1 MTRMRQRAGLLLSFV
16 AALPLMAAD
25 LAPTGTLRA
34 TFLQDNAVQGRV
46 DPATGA
52 ITGPVA
58 DLVKELARRLNVPY
72 TILPAPNART
82 VMDNLKANKAD
93 IGFLAYDAGRANEV
107 DYTHSYLLMHSSYL
121 VRADS
126 PIKTSSDADRAGM
139 RVGAVKGQS
148 QQTFLSGNLKAA
160 KVIVFGDTPPQA
172 ELEKL
177 LVNGEIDAFG
187 ANRQRMV
194 EAAALA
200 PKLRVLADD
209 FLVAGQAIVVEKGD
223 PSRIADLNRF
233 LDDVRT
239 SGFVK
244 ASLERAKL
252 SGVDPAP

>member
-1 MTRMRQRAGLLLSFV
+1 MVKRTGLLVSLV

-34 TFLQDNAVQGRV
+34 TFLQDNPVQGKV
-46 DPATGA
+46 DAATGA

-72 TILPAPNART
+72 TILPAPNARA
-82 VMDNLKANKAD
+82 VMDNLKAQKAD
-93 IGFLAYDAGRANEV
+93 IGFLAYDAERAAEV
-107 DYTHSYLLMHSSYL
+107 DFSRSYALMHSSYV

-126 PIKTSSDADRAGM
+126 KIQTSADADRAGM

-148 QQTFLSGNLKAA
+148 QQIYLSGNLKAA
-160 KVIVFGDTPPQA
+160 KVRIFDTTPPQA
-172 ELEKL
+172 ELQQL
-177 LVNGEIDAFG
+177 LLSGEIDAFG

-194 EAAALA
+194 EAAAVA
-200 PKLRVLADD
+200 PQLRVLPDD

-223 PSRIADLNRF
+223 AARIQELNRF

-244 ASLERAKL
+244 ASLERARL
-252 SGVDPAP
+252 SGVEAAP

>member
-1 MTRMRQRAGLLLSFV
+1 MFERTGLLLSMV
-16 AALPLMAAD
+16 VALPMMAAD

-34 TFLQDNAVQGRV
+34 TFLQDNPVQGKV

-72 TILPAPNART
+72 TILPAPNARA
-82 VMDNLKANKAD
+82 VMDNLKAHKAD
-93 IGFLAYDAGRANEV
+93 IGFLAYDAERATEV
-107 DYTHSYLLMHSSYL
+107 DFSRSYALMHSSYL

-126 PIKTSSDADRAGM
+126 KVKTSAEADRAGT
-139 RVGAVKGQS
+139 RVGAVQGQS
-148 QQTFLSGNLKAA
+148 QQIYLSSNLKAA
-160 KVIVFGDTPPQA
+160 KVTIFETTPPQA
-172 ELEKL
+172 ELERL
-177 LVNGEIDAFG
+177 LLNGEIDAFG

-200 PKLRVLADD
+200 PKLRVLPDD
-209 FLVAGQAIVVEKGD
+209 FLVAGQAVVVEKGD
-223 PSRIADLNRF
+223 PSRIEELNRF
-233 LDDVRT
+233 LDDVRS

-252 SGVDPAP
+252 SGVDAAP

>member
-1 MTRMRQRAGLLLSFV
+1 MKRMLPRAGWLLSFA
-16 AALPLMAAD
+16 AALPLIAAD

-34 TFLQDNAVQGRV
+34 TFLEDNAVQGRV

-58 DLVKELARRLNVPY
+58 DLVKELAHRLNVHY
-72 TILPAPNART
+72 TILPATSARA
-82 VMDNLKANKAD
+82 VMDNVKTHKAD
-93 IGFLAYDAGRANEV
+93 IGFLAYDAARATEV
-107 DYTHSYLLMHSSYL
+107 DYTRSYALMHSSYL

-126 PIKTSSDADRAGM
+126 PIHTSADADHAGI

-148 QQTFLSGNLKAA
+148 QQTYLSGNLKAA
-160 KVIVFGDTPPQA
+160 KVTLFPDTPPLA

-177 LVNGEIDAFG
+177 LANGEIDAFG

-194 EAAALA
+194 EAAALT
-200 PKLRVLADD
+200 PKLRVLPDD
-209 FLVAGQAIVVEKGD
+209 FLVAGQAIVIEKGYPD
-223 PSRIADLNRF
+223 RITELNRF

-244 ASLERAKL
+244 ASLDRAKL
-252 SGVDPAP
+252 SGVDTAP

>member
-1 MTRMRQRAGLLLSFV
+1 VVKRTGLLVSLV

-34 TFLQDNAVQGRV
+34 TFLQDNPVQGKV
-46 DPATGA
+46 DAATGA

-72 TILPAPNART
+72 TILPAPNARA
-82 VMDNLKANKAD
+82 VMDNLKAQKAD
-93 IGFLAYDAGRANEV
+93 IGFLAYDAERAAEV
-107 DYTHSYLLMHSSYL
+107 DFSRSYALMHSSYV

-126 PIKTSSDADRAGM
+126 KIQTSADADRAGM

-148 QQTFLSGNLKAA
+148 QQIYLSGNLKAA
-160 KVIVFGDTPPQA
+160 KVRIFDTTPPQA
-172 ELEKL
+172 ELQQL
-177 LVNGEIDAFG
+177 LLSGEIDAFG

-194 EAAALA
+194 EAAAVA
-200 PKLRVLADD
+200 PQLRVLPDD

-223 PSRIADLNRF
+223 AARIQELNRF

-244 ASLERAKL
+244 ASLERARL
-252 SGVDPAP
+252 SGVEAAP